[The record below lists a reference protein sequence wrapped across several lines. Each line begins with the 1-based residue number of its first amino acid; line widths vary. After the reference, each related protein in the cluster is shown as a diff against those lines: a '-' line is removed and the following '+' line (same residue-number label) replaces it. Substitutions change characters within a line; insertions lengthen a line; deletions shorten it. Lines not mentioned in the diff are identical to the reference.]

1 MDQSWRELGLCRVL
15 HCTARILSN
24 ASLENL
30 GKREEQVSVIRNA
43 EFVRQGTDVQTS
55 AQPGKEIVFLA
66 VVEVFISL
74 VSPLCWEPGRR

>member
-1 MDQSWRELGLCRVL
+1 MSGPAL
-15 HCTARILSN
+15 HCSDTVN